1 MKPIAPAWPAV
12 SARHRYQGP
21 IVLPSAT
28 GRRGFTLP
36 QTPTRRRRILPRQG
50 FARPFDEQRRP
61 SMAGGRQLWL
71 AVARV
76 LLAAAP
82 LLLALQWHLCDTSAS
97 YERRLAEC
105 RATNQLLQENMAA
118 LDSLRSRLS
127 SPERIRIM
135 AEEKLSLHRPEKE
148 QVKVF

>member
-1 MKPIAPAWPAV
+1 MKPVSPTWPAV

-28 GRRGFTLP
+28 GRRGFALP
-36 QTPTRRRRILPRQG
+36 EATSRRRRILPRQG
-50 FARPFDEQRRP
+50 FGRPFDEQHRP

-82 LLLALQWHLCDTSAS
+82 LLLTVQWYLHETCAS
-97 YERRLAEC
+97 YEHRLAEC

-118 LDSLRSRLS
+118 LDTLRGRLS
-127 SPERIRIM
+127 SPERIRVM
-135 AEEKLSLHRPEKE
+135 AEEKLSLHRPGKE
-148 QVKVF
+148 QVKIF